1 MDAGKLQQ
9 AIELYDRFTHE
20 GMDRRD
26 FFTRMTLIA
35 GGAAAATSL
44 IASIAASPAA
54 AAIVA
59 PDDKRLTTRTQEL
72 AGGYKAYVAEQRT
85 RSLKPTVLVIHE
97 NRGLTDHIRDVTRR
111 ITITV

>member
-26 FFTRMTLIA
+26 FFARMTLIA

-54 AAIVA
+54 AAVVPPEGDSISGA
-59 PDDKRLTTRTQEL
+59 TAR
-72 AGGYKAYVAEQRT
+72 
-85 RSLKPTVLVIHE
+85 KPSSA
-97 NRGLTDHIRDVTRR
+97 IRRATSR
-111 ITITV
+111 I

>member
-26 FFTRMTLIA
+26 FFARMTLIA

-54 AAIVA
+54 AAIVR
-59 PDDKRLTTRTQEL
+59 PDDKRLTTRDMTFDHP
-72 AGGYKAYVAEQRT
+72 AGYKAYVAEQRT
-85 RSLKPTVLVIHE
+85 RFT
-97 NRGLTDHIRDVTRR
+97 
-111 ITITV
+111 